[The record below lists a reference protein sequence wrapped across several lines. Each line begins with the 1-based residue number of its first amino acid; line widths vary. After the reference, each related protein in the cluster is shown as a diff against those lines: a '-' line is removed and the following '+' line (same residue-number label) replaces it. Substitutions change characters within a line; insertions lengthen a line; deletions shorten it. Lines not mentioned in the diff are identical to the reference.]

1 VTYKTFMVHTEPGRS
16 NANLLLATA
25 DFAERFDASVMGVAL
40 CQPMRIVYSEGY
52 VPGELIQQDREQREK
67 ELAEAEA
74 EFNDALRTRVRSLDW
89 RSAVTD
95 EPLSDYLAR
104 EARGADLLI
113 TGVDKNVS
121 VFDRSRHL
129 NIGDLVM
136 QAGRPVLVVPA
147 TVARFRF
154 DRVLVGW
161 KDTRETRRAITDALP
176 ILEKADD
183 VRIVEIAAPDDL
195 DMVRERLADV
205 VAWLGR
211 HGVTAESTALA
222 SIGDD
227 AHRLQSFVEEH
238 KADLIVAGAYGHSR
252 VREWVLGGVTR
263 DLLLR
268 AECCALVSH

>member
-1 VTYKTFMVHTEPGRS
+1 VTYKTLMVHTEPGRS

-176 ILEKADD
+176 ILEKADN
-183 VRIVEIAAPDDL
+183 VQIVEIAAPDDL

-227 AHRLQSFVEEH
+227 AHRLQSFVEVH